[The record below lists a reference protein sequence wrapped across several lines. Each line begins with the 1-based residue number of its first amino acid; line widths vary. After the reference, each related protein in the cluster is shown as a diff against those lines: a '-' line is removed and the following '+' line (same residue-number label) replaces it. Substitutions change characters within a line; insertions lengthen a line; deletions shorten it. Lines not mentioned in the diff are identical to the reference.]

1 MTAEIRIVNIIF
13 SVIGF
18 ILANLGLI
26 HILTGYYASKK
37 MKRFFLVFFIILNLY
52 TLCIMLRE
60 LTYYHTGQGWSVFS
74 RILFFGQGLSAS
86 TLPLLITAFI
96 LRMSGEMHL
105 FKNVFFLLSLML
117 WGFYA
122 FLMVQNQFSGN
133 LYSVDEKNAY
143 VRGPYFPLLI
153 VCTALIM
160 VLNMVV
166 LLINRDKLSD
176 RQKKAFLVYISVP
189 TVSMIIQA
197 RFFGLHLIALSTV
210 IAALFTLIYII
221 SEQQEVYRLQKE
233 ENIQLKEDIL
243 LAQIQPHFLFNSLTT
258 IRYLCREDPEKAEEG
273 VTEFAKYLR
282 RNMDSLSMDHP
293 VPLEDELEHVREYL
307 ALQKLRFGDE
317 LKVNYELEYTDF
329 NIPVLTLQP
338 LVENAVVHGIRANG
352 SGTGLITLRSKMLPD
367 HYEVTIEDDGAG
379 FDAKDWDRALGDRE
393 DGRSHMGLTSIKNRL
408 AMMCGGSLEM
418 ESKPGA
424 GTVARVIIPEQAYF
438 SSGSRN

>member
-18 ILANLGLI
+18 ILANIGLI

-37 MKRFFLVFFIILNLY
+37 MRRFFLVFFIILNLY

-86 TLPLLITAFI
+86 TLPVLITAFI

-117 WGFYA
+117 WAFYA

-221 SEQQEVYRLQKE
+221 SEQKEVYRLQKQ
-233 ENIQLKEDIL
+233 ENTQLKEDIM
-243 LAQIQPHFLFNSLTT
+243 LAQIQPHFLFNSLVT

-282 RNMDSLSMDHP
+282 RNMDSLNMDHP
-293 VPLEDELEHVREYL
+293 VPFEDELEHVREYL

-317 LKVNYELEYTDF
+317 LKVEYELECMDF

-338 LVENAVVHGIRANG
+338 LVENAVVHGIRANKN
-352 SGTGLITLRSKMLPD
+352 GTGLVTLRSVQKPD
-367 HYEVTIEDDGAG
+367 HFEVVVEDNGVG
-379 FDAKDWDRALGDRE
+379 FDTSGWDTGSGE
-393 DGRSHMGLTSIKNRL
+393 EGSGRSHVGLISIKNRL
-408 AMMCGGSLEM
+408 SMMCGGRLEM
-418 ESKPGA
+418 ESEPGS
-424 GTVARVIIPEQAYF
+424 GTKARVIIPRQA
-438 SSGSRN
+438 